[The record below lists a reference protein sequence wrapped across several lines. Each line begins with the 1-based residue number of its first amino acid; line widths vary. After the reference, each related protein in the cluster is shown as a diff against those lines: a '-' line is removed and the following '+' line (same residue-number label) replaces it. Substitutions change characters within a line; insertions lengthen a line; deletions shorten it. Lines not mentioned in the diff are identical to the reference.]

1 MFSSTTIKGRLPTM
15 FESAELDQKLS
26 KEEYAEKEPVLREA
40 LLKAQYALLAKADF
54 PVIVL
59 VSGVDGGGK
68 SETAN
73 LLHEWMDPRHIKA
86 VAFGE
91 PSDEERERPAMWRYW
106 RALPPKGR
114 IGILFGS
121 WYSDPIAERVDRRRG
136 HEEFLHRIEEIRHF
150 ERMLVAEGALILKFW
165 FHLSRDAQKKRI
177 ALLQSDKRTRWQ
189 VTQRDLDHLKTYQ
202 RFRTVAEEML
212 RETGTAEAP
221 WTLIEGADERYRS
234 VTAASALLDALRA
247 RLQHPAPPATPAPA
261 PLPRHVARGRNV
273 INSLDYGAKL
283 EDKEYKAK
291 LAEMQG
297 RLAVATRR
305 KKFGKRSLILVFE
318 GQDAAGKGSTVR
330 RITAALDARQY
341 SVIPIAAPS
350 QEELAQPYL
359 WRFWRQL
366 PRQGRVTIF
375 DRSWYGRVL
384 VERVEGFAQAGDW
397 MRAYQEIN
405 QFESEL
411 VDAGA
416 IVLKFW
422 LAITREEQ
430 LRRFKAREKS
440 AFKSF
445 KITDEDWRNRKKWGA
460 YEEAV
465 CDMVER
471 TSTAHAPWHLIP
483 GNDKQYA
490 RIEVLHTICKALEER
505 L

>member
-1 MFSSTTIKGRLPTM
+1 M
-15 FESAELDQKLS
+15 FESAELNQKLS
-26 KEEYAEKEPVLREA
+26 KEEYAEREPVLREA
-40 LLKAQYALLAKADF
+40 LLKAQYALIAKPDF

-59 VSGVDGGGK
+59 VSGVDGAGK

-121 WYSDPIAERVDRRRG
+121 WYSDPLAGRVNG
-136 HEEFLHRIEEIRHF
+136 EIGGEAYMHRIEEIRHF

-165 FHLSRDAQKKRI
+165 FHLSREAQKKRI
-177 ALLQSDKRTRWQ
+177 ADLRADKRTRWQ
-189 VTQRDLDHLKTYQ
+189 VTQRDLDHLKTYG
-202 RFRTVAEEML
+202 RFRKVAEVML

-221 WTLIEGADERYRS
+221 WTIIEGADERYRS
-234 VTAASALLDALRA
+234 VTAATALLHALQG
-247 RLQHPAPPATPAPA
+247 RLKHPAAPPTPTPA
-261 PLPRHVARGRNV
+261 PLPRHIAQGRNV
-273 INSLDYGAKL
+273 INSLDYTQAL
-283 EDKEYKAK
+283 EDKEYKEK
-291 LAEMQG
+291 LARYQG
-297 RLAVATRR
+297 ELAVATRG
-305 KKFGKRSLILVFE
+305 KKFRKRSLILVFE
-318 GQDAAGKGSTVR
+318 GQDAAGKGSTIR
-330 RITAALDARQY
+330 RITAALDARRY

-350 QEELAQPYL
+350 EEERAQPYL

-366 PRQGRVTIF
+366 PRQGRVTFF

-384 VERVEGFAQAGDW
+384 VERVEGFAEPADW
-397 MRAYQEIN
+397 MRAYSEIN

-411 VDAGA
+411 VDSGA

-422 LAITREEQ
+422 LAISKDEQ
-430 LRRFKAREKS
+430 LRRFKAREES

-483 GNDKQYA
+483 GNDKQFA
-490 RIEVLHTICKALEER
+490 RVQVLKAICQALDEK

>member
-1 MFSSTTIKGRLPTM
+1 M
-15 FESAELDQKLS
+15 FESAELNQKLS
-26 KEEYAEKEPVLREA
+26 KEEYAEQEPVLREA
-40 LLKAQYALLAKADF
+40 LLKAQYALIAKPDF

-59 VSGVDGGGK
+59 VSGVDGAGK

-121 WYSDPIAERVDRRRG
+121 WYSDPLADRVDGRIG
-136 HEEFLHRIEEIRHF
+136 GEAYMHRIEEIRHF
-150 ERMLVAEGALILKFW
+150 ERMLVAEGALIIKLW
-165 FHLSRDAQKKRI
+165 FHLSKDAQKKRF
-177 ALLQSDKRTRWQ
+177 AELRSDERTRWQ
-189 VTQRDLDHLKTYQ
+189 VTRRDLDHLKTYA
-202 RFRTVAEEML
+202 RFRKVAEVML

-221 WTLIEGADERYRS
+221 WTIIEGADDRYRS
-234 VTAASALLDALRA
+234 VTAATVLLDALQG
-247 RLQHPAPPATPAPA
+247 RLGNPRPPATPAPA
-261 PLPRHVARGRNV
+261 PLPKHVAQGRNV
-273 INSLDYGAKL
+273 INSLDYTQALG
-283 EDKEYKAK
+283 DKDYKEK
-291 LAEMQG
+291 LARYQG
-297 RLAVATRR
+297 ELAVATRGR
-305 KKFGKRSLILVFE
+305 KFRKRSLILVFE
-318 GQDAAGKGSTVR
+318 GQDAAGKGSTIR
-330 RITAALDARQY
+330 RITAALDARSY

-350 QEELAQPYL
+350 EEERAQPYL

-366 PRQGRVTIF
+366 PRRGRVTFF

-384 VERVEGFAQAGDW
+384 VERVEKFAAPGDW
-397 MRAYQEIN
+397 MRAYSEIN

-411 VDAGA
+411 VDSGA

-422 LAITREEQ
+422 LAITRDEQ
-430 LRRFKAREKS
+430 LRRFKAREES

-445 KITDEDWRNRKKWGA
+445 KITEEDWRNRKKWGA

-483 GNDKQYA
+483 ANDKQYA
-490 RIEVLHTICKALEER
+490 RVEVLKAITQELEEK

>member
-1 MFSSTTIKGRLPTM
+1 M
-15 FESAELDQKLS
+15 FESAELNQKLS
-26 KEEYAEKEPVLREA
+26 KEEYAEQEPVLREA
-40 LLKAQYALLAKADF
+40 LLKAQYALIAKPDF

-59 VSGVDGGGK
+59 VSGVDGAGK

-73 LLHEWMDPRHIKA
+73 LLHEWMDPRHIKT

-121 WYSDPIAERVDRRRG
+121 WYSDPLAERVDGRIG
-136 HEEFLHRIEEIRHF
+136 SEAYMHRIEAIRHF
-150 ERMLVAEGALILKFW
+150 ERMLVAEGALIIKLW
-165 FHLSRDAQKKRI
+165 FHLSKEAQKKRI
-177 ALLQSDKRTRWQ
+177 PELRADKRTRWQ
-189 VTQRDLDHLKTYQ
+189 VTQRDLDHLKTYG
-202 RFRTVAEEML
+202 RFRKVAEVML

-234 VTAASALLDALRA
+234 VTAAGVLLHALQE
-247 RLQHPAPPATPAPA
+247 RLKNPLPPPTPAPA
-261 PLPRHVARGRNV
+261 PLPKHIAQGRNV
-273 INSLDYGAKL
+273 INSLDYTKAL
-283 EDKEYKAK
+283 EDKEYKEK
-291 LAEMQG
+291 LARYQG
-297 RLAVATRR
+297 ELALATRG
-305 KKFGKRSLILVFE
+305 KKFRKRSLILVFE
-318 GQDAAGKGSTVR
+318 GQDAAGKGSTIR
-330 RITAALDARQY
+330 RITAALDARRY

-350 QEELAQPYL
+350 SEERAQPYL

-366 PRQGRVTIF
+366 PRQGRVTFF

-384 VERVEGFAQAGDW
+384 VERVEKFAEPADW
-397 MRAYQEIN
+397 MRAYSEIN

-411 VDAGA
+411 VDSGA

-422 LAITREEQ
+422 LAITKDEQ
-430 LRRFKAREKS
+430 LRRFKAREQS

-445 KITDEDWRNRKKWGA
+445 KITEEDWRNRKKWGA

-483 GNDKQYA
+483 ANDKQYA
-490 RIEVLHTICKALEER
+490 RVEVLKTITQALEEK

>member
-1 MFSSTTIKGRLPTM
+1 M
-15 FESAELDQKLS
+15 FESAELNQKLS
-26 KEEYAEKEPVLREA
+26 KEEYARQEPVLREA
-40 LLKAQYALLAKADF
+40 LLKAQYALLAKPDF
-54 PVIVL
+54 PVILL

-91 PSDEERERPAMWRYW
+91 PSDEERERPGMWRYW

-121 WYSDPIAERVDRRRG
+121 WYSDPIAERVTGQCGD
-136 HEEFLHRIEEIRHF
+136 EEFLHRIEEIRHF
-150 ERMLVAEGALILKFW
+150 ERMLVAEGALVLKFW
-165 FHLSRDAQKKRI
+165 FHLSKDAQKKRI
-177 ALLQSDKRTRWQ
+177 ADLRADKRTRWQ
-189 VTQRDLDHLKTYQ
+189 VTQRDLDHLKTYN
-202 RFRTVAEEML
+202 RFRKVAETLL

-221 WTLIEGADERYRS
+221 WTLIEGTDARYRS
-234 VTAASALLDALRA
+234 VTAARSLLDALNG

-261 PLPRHVARGRNV
+261 PLPKHVAQGRNV
-273 INSLDYGAKL
+273 INTLDYSLKL
-283 EDKEYKAK
+283 EDKEYKEK
-291 LAEMQG
+291 LAELQG
-297 RLAVATRR
+297 RLAVATRK

-318 GQDAAGKGSTVR
+318 GQDAAGKGSTIR
-330 RITAALDARQY
+330 RITAALDARMY

-350 QEELAQPYL
+350 EEERAQPYL

-366 PRQGRVTIF
+366 PRRGRVTFF

-384 VERVEGFAQAGDW
+384 VERVEGFAQVADW

-405 QFESEL
+405 QFESQL
-411 VDAGA
+411 VDSGA

-422 LAITREEQ
+422 LAISKEEQ
-430 LRRFKAREKS
+430 LARFKAREDS

-445 KITDEDWRNRKKWGA
+445 KITDEDWRNRKKWVK

-483 GNDKQYA
+483 ANDKQYA
-490 RIEVLHTICKALEER
+490 RVDVLRNVCKALEEK